1 MKKILS
7 FLLLVLVFWATGMC
21 AAEVPNLVGTWTGF
35 GNGLHNENA
44 SAKLTEN
51 WSVSATIDM
60 QKDRLFAGNLTY
72 LDKNGTEVVEG
83 FAGAIDWDNKKLYIA
98 EFNEGYDIGTIISE
112 DEIELIY
119 LYDGKMGSI
128 EIDRLHRIKA

>member
-7 FLLLVLVFWATGMC
+7 FLLLVSVFWATGIC
-21 AAEVPNLVGTWTGF
+21 AAEVPNLLGTWTGSA
-35 GNGLHNENA
+35 NGLYNENA
-44 SAKLTEN
+44 AAKLTEN

-60 QKDRLFAGNLTY
+60 QTDRLFAGNLTY

-83 FAGAIDWDNKKLYIA
+83 FAGAIDGDNKKLYIA

-119 LYDGKMGSI
+119 LYEGRRGNI
-128 EIDRLHRIKA
+128 EIDRLHRIKT

>member
-1 MKKILS
+1 MLI
-7 FLLLVLVFWATGMC
+7 LVFWTMAMC
-21 AAEVPNLVGTWTGF
+21 TAEVPNLLGSWTGL
-35 GNGLHNENA
+35 GNGSYNENGTV
-44 SAKLTEN
+44 KWTETV
-51 WSVSATIDM
+51 SVNATIDE
-60 QKDRLFAGNLTY
+60 QKDHLFAGNLTY

-98 EFNEGYDIGTIISE
+98 EFREGYDIGTIISE

-119 LYDGKMGSI
+119 LQDGKKGNA

>member
-7 FLLLVLVFWATGMC
+7 FLLLVLVFWATGTC
-21 AAEVPNLVGTWTGF
+21 AAEVPNLVGTWTGS
-35 GNGLHNENA
+35 GNGLNNENA
-44 SAKLTEN
+44 AAKLTEN

>member
-1 MKKILS
+1 MS
-7 FLLLVLVFWATGMC
+7 VLVLWATGMC
-21 AAEVPNLVGTWTGF
+21 AAEVPNLIGTWTGS
-35 GNGLHNENA
+35 GNGLYNENA
-44 SAKLTEN
+44 ATKSTEN
-51 WSVSATIDM
+51 WSVNATIGE

-83 FAGAIDWDNKKLYIA
+83 FAGAIDSDNKKLYIA
-98 EFNEGYDIGTIISE
+98 EFSEGYDIGTIISE

-119 LYDGKMGSI
+119 LHDGKMGNI

>member
-7 FLLLVLVFWATGMC
+7 FLLLVLVFWATGIC
-21 AAEVPNLVGTWTGF
+21 AAEVPNLVGTWTGS
-35 GNGLHNENA
+35 GNGLNNENA
-44 SAKLTEN
+44 AAKLTEN

>member
-7 FLLLVLVFWATGMC
+7 FLLLVLVFWATGIC
-21 AAEVPNLVGTWTGF
+21 AAEVPNLLGTWTGF
-35 GNGLHNENA
+35 GNGLYNENA
-44 SAKLTEN
+44 AAKLTEN

-72 LDKNGTEVVEG
+72 LDKNGTEVMEG
-83 FAGAIDWDNKKLYIA
+83 FAGAIDGDNKKLYIA
-98 EFNEGYDIGTIISE
+98 EFSEGYDIGTLISE

-119 LYDGKMGSI
+119 LYEGKMGNI
-128 EIDRLHRIKA
+128 EIDRLHRIKT